1 VSVADPTRRYLIAGA
16 GGMLGGALQRV
27 LTERGVPFTAPAES
41 DFDITDPA
49 GIDRVV
55 ATFATDCLTTPER
68 CVLVNAAAFT
78 NVERAEDDALIAYR
92 VNAHGA
98 RMLAIAARN
107 AGLTFVHVST
117 DFVFDGAK
125 DGAYVESD
133 PVHPLSVYGASK
145 LAGELAVTEADPDA
159 IIARTAW
166 VFGENGVNFPVKI
179 LELAASRP
187 KLSVVIDE
195 IGSPTYTYDLAT
207 AIVGLVGARAQGLFH
222 LAGSGACSRFEL
234 AAEVL
239 RLAGLDTELEPVT
252 SDAFPTKAA
261 RPANSVLDCSKAAA
275 LGVTMPEWHDS
286 LARFMAG
293 WRAQTR

>member
-1 VSVADPTRRYLIAGA
+1 MTRRYLIAGA
-16 GGMLGGALQRV
+16 GGMLGTALQRV
-27 LTERGVPFTAPAES
+27 LTERGIAFTAPPES
-41 DFDITDPA
+41 EFDITAPESV
-49 GIDRVV
+49 DRVV
-55 ATFATDCLTTPER
+55 SGFATGCLASSDR
-68 CVLVNAAAFT
+68 CVLVNAAAYT
-78 NVERAEDDALIAYR
+78 NVELAEDNRLTAYR

-107 AGLTFVHVST
+107 AGLKLVHVST

-125 DGAYVESD
+125 DGAYDESD
-133 PVHPLSVYGASK
+133 PANPLSVYGASK
-145 LAGELAVTEADPDA
+145 LAGELAVAEADSDA
-159 IIARTAW
+159 IVARTAW
-166 VFGENGVNFPVKI
+166 VFGEGGVNFPVKI

-187 KLSVVIDE
+187 KLSVVTDE

-207 AIVGLVGARAQGLFH
+207 ALVGLVEAQASGLFH
-222 LAGSGACSRFEL
+222 LAGSGSCSRLEL

-239 RLAGLDTELEPVT
+239 RLAGMPTELEPVT

-275 LGVTMPEWHDS
+275 LGVTMPDWHDS

-293 WRAQTR
+293 RRAKA